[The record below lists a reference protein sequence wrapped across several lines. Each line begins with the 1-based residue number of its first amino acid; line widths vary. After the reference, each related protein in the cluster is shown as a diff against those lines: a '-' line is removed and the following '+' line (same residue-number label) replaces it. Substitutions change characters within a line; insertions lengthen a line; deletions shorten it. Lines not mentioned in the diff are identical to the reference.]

1 MPWGIHSVNIKN
13 TMDFNEARIHAQHII
28 KNKNRKFYK
37 LDPSEYV
44 FRNLPKTK
52 FNDYRSKQINPDIRI
67 VFGRLKPEY
76 KNLK

>member
-1 MPWGIHSVNIKN
+1 MAWAIHSINIKN
-13 TMDFNEARIHAQHII
+13 TMDFNEAKKHAEHII

-44 FRNLPKTK
+44 FRNLAKTK
-52 FNDYRSKQINPDIRI
+52 FNDYRSQKINKDIRI
-67 VFGRLKPEY
+67 VWGKLKPEY